1 MIYQYIEIKDLVGK
15 MYALVEILGRQYKA
29 EKGSQLKIDRIE
41 AEKGKAVEFDKV
53 LMVNNDKDVKIGS
66 PYLSGIKIAATVEDQ
81 MKDDKI
87 VVFKYKKRKNY
98 QRTRGHR
105 QPYTIVKINDIT
117 GV

>member
-1 MIYQYIEIKDLVGK
+1 
-15 MYALVEILGRQYKA
+15 MYALVEIKGRQYKA
-29 EKGSQLKIDRIE
+29 EKGLQLKIDKIE
-41 AEKGKAVEFDKV
+41 AEKGNAIEFDKV
-53 LMVNNDKDVKIGS
+53 LMVNDDKDVKIGS

-81 MKDDKI
+81 IKDDKV

-105 QPYTIVKINDIT
+105 QQYTIVKVDDIK

>member
-1 MIYQYIEIKDLVGK
+1 MVGK
-15 MYALVEILGRQYKA
+15 MYALVEIKGRQYKA

-41 AEKGKAVEFDKV
+41 AEKGNSIEFDKI
-53 LMVNNDKDVKIGS
+53 LMLNDDKDVKIGS

-81 MKDDKI
+81 VKDDKI
-87 VVFKYKKRKNY
+87 VVFKYKRRKNY

-105 QPYTIVKINDIT
+105 QPYTIIKVNDIA